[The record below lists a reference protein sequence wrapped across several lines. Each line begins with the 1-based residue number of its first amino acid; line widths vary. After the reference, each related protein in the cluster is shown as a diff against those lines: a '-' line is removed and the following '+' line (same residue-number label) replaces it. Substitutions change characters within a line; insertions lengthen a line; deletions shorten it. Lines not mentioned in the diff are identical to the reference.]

1 MSKKPSLIQ
10 KEDGSYYTA
19 LEDGM
24 YYPYEDDTGVVTI
37 GFGRT
42 NAAIKGLDILN
53 DYSKGITVKEA
64 NDFLTTDI
72 FNKFTDTKRKYNN
85 KYGEGEFSNLG
96 KTEQFMLTDYVYNLG
111 YLFPKFTEAIRTG
124 NTGSALNEYKRYQ
137 YQNKGEPNEI
147 KEPIGRNDNY
157 LEYYLQDWVD
167 SKTPKKKM
175 QTKGNVTDDILNL
188 NKEVDAFAKEYAQSE
203 NFKIMLKGQGYNESE
218 MQSIIDDIIAFNP
231 DENITFDTDNPSAGT
246 AYNPAWSLSSGRPNP
261 MGGNF
266 MDEGVTNLN
275 YNPNAGPPNH
285 PFFNMWEQI
294 VAHEGG
300 HLGFMENKLNKK
312 TRKALKS
319 LIYPGSGSDTYH
331 TLRDQG
337 VSRKDAKKAVK
348 HSEDPYEI
356 RANLFQLRYQLQ
368 KDGIYN
374 SLIPA
379 KLDGELTENGFTIE
393 HLKEIM
399 EFDENGGFLKYK
411 DKYQNEFFNNVHPQD
426 IVWMMNNIA
435 SNEEEL
441 PEGTMRAQHGGEV
454 YQNRGNVRHKG
465 YSDWKNFVP
474 SLTFPDEIPDD
485 EKNIENMFARSMFIK
500 DMINSSD
507 LSEYEKELH
516 RAHWLK
522 QHGFADQQHTNKIR
536 HGEPLILPWN
546 VKWGSDPSH
555 RENYIFTHRSSAQ
568 KEIEA
573 WEDNLSLLQGH
584 PLYGGSLMAEDDYNE
599 DEAEFYQTRGNV
611 EGHTRRCSGGRC
623 EDEYPSTTGYY
634 IFNDNES
641 RTMGLENAPDGTS
654 ATFLWNDDE
663 GLDARVLEGR
673 QSFPVAIYADGI
685 YQGVLNPGEKLITNP
700 AMRIDEIPLGYAPG
714 TEVSNYLTSMAPTT
728 RTSLRDKHNTEL
740 DEDQMML
747 YNLFKKEFDIKD
759 DSEDDMDIKGI
770 FASGKYKE
778 LEGFSDE
785 EYRKPNHP
793 LFTDKSLYSNLQ
805 TMGGKYNRDG
815 QFEPSKTNMQ
825 YNSVDML
832 LTALSETGGSLAL
845 APYFQVPAS
854 QPVDHMAKYSENA
867 SNINNAR
874 NIRQVAEH
882 GGPVYNQMS
891 DRIKSL
897 INENRKL
904 RTEYEGLTKYQ
915 SKMAKYQNQGR
926 VMLDA
931 SGNEANSTQVA
942 NINSYRAV
950 SNPPNVP
957 TYSDYTMFF
966 GDDGT
971 EYNFGNAYQK
981 GNDWYFKNEG
991 GRDYRVKDKERSNQ
1005 LTQFSN
1011 MVTLEN
1017 NWDVI
1022 YDKNDKL
1029 KIDLKNPNSWTDQE
1043 ALSFQKINSLMP
1055 IIDYNM
1061 GYYGTDDPNKIRE
1074 KYNFN
1079 QNDLLWN
1086 YVSKPALSGVMW
1098 LGEGVMPTNFNELL
1112 MITGGGVLFNKIFK
1126 HAANSP
1132 RLRKAFGMSSKDAQK
1147 VINQNKK
1154 NLSNDG
1160 VTITNVNGIKNTT
1173 GSPRIGKVKGYEKK
1187 IMIDGEP
1194 GIGNRLPKNW
1204 ESNYLP
1210 WLKNYIKRRT
1220 NYYKSDQYVM
1230 GEIKNHYPHLF
1241 DKRGNILRGQENL
1254 VNNYKDI
1261 YRNNINMHIKDMDGN
1276 ININFNANKKG
1287 STLAD
1292 FGNRSTKTQPNYSI
1306 NVYNTGN
1313 VRGNEM
1319 MNSIRHEINH
1329 MFSAV
1334 GRNAGGTRF
1343 MARGVDIM
1351 DNYSIGPYNPNLA
1364 KNTNKLYFTKNQ
1376 TSKDLN
1382 IKGQGD
1388 YKNYFTLEVHPS
1400 FRGRYSLNGE
1410 YGTIQFGKNNLPQL
1424 RVDLPNGQFK
1434 LIDLV
1439 ETKTGQQ
1446 LLNEVD
1452 KRIVGYTQNLEKRMG
1467 SKSGW
1472 TKKELADYDQWVT
1485 DQKEMLKS
1493 IYNDGNKINPKRTYI
1508 TNNKLQGKE
1517 DYYTYH
1523 MKAHEQQVKA
1533 MTARDII
1540 ARKYPDLKLG
1550 DYTDEHAQYLFNQL
1564 YKLNGNKTR
1573 YLSVGPHQDLH
1584 SLYNILK
1591 AGNGDVLELG
1601 SREWFKVITSHLN
1614 KAYGVAGVGTVG
1626 SQLDD

>member
-1 MSKKPSLIQ
+1 MRI
-10 KEDGSYYTA
+10 D
-19 LEDGM
+19 LEDWDGKTDILDFLKNK
-24 YYPYEDDTGVVTI
+24 YSGLVKDREYVVGHYTRGAGRTDDGQLYLSAYDKFDLNPFEQGSDLSF
-37 GFGRT
+37 GFGDPQNLYDR
-42 NAAIKGLDILN
+42 
-53 DYSKGITVKEA
+53 
-64 NDFLTTDI
+64 
-72 FNKFTDTKRKYNN
+72 FNYTH
-85 KYGEGEFSNLG
+85 
-96 KTEQFMLTDYVYNLG
+96 
-111 YLFPKFTEAIRTG
+111 
-124 NTGSALNEYKRYQ
+124 
-137 YQNKGEPNEI
+137 
-147 KEPIGRNDNY
+147 
-157 LEYYLQDWVD
+157 
-167 SKTPKKKM
+167 
-175 QTKGNVTDDILNL
+175 
-188 NKEVDAFAKEYAQSE
+188 
-203 NFKIMLKGQGYNESE
+203 
-218 MQSIIDDIIAFNP
+218 
-231 DENITFDTDNPSAGT
+231 
-246 AYNPAWSLSSGRPNP
+246 
-261 MGGNF
+261 
-266 MDEGVTNLN
+266 LN
-275 YNPNAGPPNH
+275 YAN
-285 PFFNMWEQI
+285 
-294 VAHEGG
+294 
-300 HLGFMENKLNKK
+300 
-312 TRKALKS
+312 
-319 LIYPGSGSDTYH
+319 YPD
-331 TLRDQG
+331 L
-337 VSRKDAKKAVK
+337 
-348 HSEDPYEI
+348 
-356 RANLFQLRYQLQ
+356 
-368 KDGIYN
+368 
-374 SLIPA
+374 
-379 KLDGELTENGFTIE
+379 
-393 HLKEIM
+393 
-399 EFDENGGFLKYK
+399 FDEN
-411 DKYQNEFFNNVHPQD
+411 DKGILLQNELVKSTLRNREMSQNWDYDKGKWKEGYTPKYAT
-426 IVWMMNNIA
+426 A
-435 SNEEEL
+435 SESVINKMLEM
-441 PEGTMRAQHGGEV
+441 GDGEV

-474 SLTFPDEIPDD
+474 SLDFPDEIPDD
-485 EKNIENMFARSMFIK
+485 EKNIENMFARSMWIK
-500 DMINSSD
+500 DMISKSD

-522 QHGFADQQHTNKIR
+522 QYGFADQEHTNKIR

-546 VKWGSDPSH
+546 VEWGSDPSH
-555 RENYIFTHRSSAQ
+555 RENYIFTRRSSAE

-573 WEDNLSLLQGH
+573 WEDSLSLLQGH
-584 PLYGGSLMAEDDYNE
+584 PLYGGNLVAEDDYSE
-599 DEAEFYQTRGNV
+599 DEAEFYSTG
-611 EGHTRRCSGGRC
+611 GHVKRCSGGRC

-663 GLDARVLEGR
+663 GMDARVLEGR

-700 AMRIDEIPLGYAPG
+700 AMRIDEIPLGYAPS
-714 TEVSNYLTSMAPTT
+714 TEVSNYLTSMAPSSK
-728 RTSLRDKHNTEL
+728 TSLRDKYNTEL

-770 FASGKYKE
+770 FASGNYKE

-793 LFTDKSLYSNLQ
+793 LFTNKSLYSNLE

-815 QFEPSKTNMQ
+815 HFEPSKTNMQ

-832 LTALSETGGSLAL
+832 LEALSETGGALAL
-845 APYFQVPAS
+845 APYFQIPAS
-854 QPVDHMAKYSENA
+854 QPIDHMAKYSENA

-882 GGPVYNQMS
+882 GGTVHSQMS

-897 INENRKL
+897 INENRKI

-931 SGNEANSTQVA
+931 QGNPATSRQVA

-950 SNPPNVP
+950 LEP
-957 TYSDYTMFF
+957 TNAPSYSDYTMFF

-971 EYNFGNAYQK
+971 AYNFGDAYQH

-991 GRDYRVKDKERSNQ
+991 GRDYRVRDKERSNQ
-1005 LTQFSN
+1005 ITQFSN

-1061 GYYGTDDPNKIRE
+1061 GYYGTDDPDKIRE
-1074 KYNFN
+1074 KYDFN
-1079 QNDLLWN
+1079 QNDLMWN
-1086 YVSKPALSGVMW
+1086 YASKPFVSGVMW

-1132 RLRKAFGMSSKDAQK
+1132 RLRKAFGMSSKDVKK
-1147 VINQNKK
+1147 VINQNKA
-1154 NLSNDG
+1154 NLSDDG
-1160 VTITNVNGIKNTT
+1160 VTLTNVNGIKNTT
-1173 GSPRIGKVKGYEKK
+1173 GSPRIGKVKGYEKR

-1194 GIGNRLPKNW
+1194 GIGNRLPGNW
-1204 ESNYLP
+1204 ESSYLP
-1210 WLKNYIKRRT
+1210 WLKNYIKKRT

-1230 GEIKNHYPHLF
+1230 GEIKAHYPHLF

-1287 STLAD
+1287 ATLAD

-1306 NVYNTGN
+1306 NVYNAGN
-1313 VRGNEM
+1313 VSGAKM
-1319 MNSIRHEINH
+1319 MNSITHEINH

-1343 MARGVDIM
+1343 MAKGIDIM
-1351 DNYSIGPYNPNLA
+1351 DNYSIGPYNPSLA
-1364 KNTNKLYFTKNQ
+1364 KNTNKLYFTTSQ

-1382 IKGQGD
+1382 IRGQGD

-1400 FRGRYSLNGE
+1400 LRGKYSLNGE
-1410 YGTIQFGKNNLPQL
+1410 YGTLQFGKNNLPQL
-1424 RVDLPNGQFK
+1424 RVDLPNGKFK

-1467 SKSGW
+1467 PKSGW
-1472 TKKELADYDQWVT
+1472 TKKELASYDQWVN
-1485 DQKEMLKS
+1485 DQKELLKLS
-1493 IYNDGNKINPKRTYI
+1493 YNNGDKINPKRTYI

-1533 MTARDII
+1533 MTARNII

-1550 DYTDEHAQYLFNQL
+1550 DYTEEHAQYLFNQL